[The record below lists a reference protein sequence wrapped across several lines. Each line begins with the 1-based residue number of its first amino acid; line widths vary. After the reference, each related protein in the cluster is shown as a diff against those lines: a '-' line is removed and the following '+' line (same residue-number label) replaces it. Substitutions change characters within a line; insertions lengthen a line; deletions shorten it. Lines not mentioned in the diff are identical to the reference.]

1 MVIRHNN
8 ILRYLLL
15 IAMSSICIAAY
26 SRPAR
31 YYSARSESFVG
42 FSLASSYAANPS
54 SIKGLTID
62 KGYAVDFSLLYEYHK
77 FSYVINTGVN
87 LQWQKTSE
95 RFNDL
100 IKWDEQMF
108 DTQGDPYTLNYS
120 LLRQD
125 YQSILHL
132 GIPLL
137 FGEFIPI
144 NYTSSS
150 FYYLIGP
157 KVSFNLLGNTQQHL
171 RITTTATYDQ
181 YFNPLWGMA
190 NHGLRTDVHQVYRG
204 NRFNYSADLR
214 LCCELGFYVYEGRGL
229 GHTKS
234 IIKLGAFAEGG
245 IILSPTII
253 TDEPLIGVTT
263 PFDYSKWATHNVFSS
278 SSAKD
283 RLIGSINTGLKL
295 TILFTQGSSHYNNS
309 YRRNAGCAECQEEQ
323 RRIRKHKCVMC
334 EEEKIRRRRNRKC
347 VMCDYE

>member
-1 MVIRHNN
+1 MVIRYNN
-8 ILRYLLL
+8 ILRYSLL
-15 IAMSSICIAAY
+15 IVLSSICIIAY
-26 SRPAR
+26 GRTPR

-42 FSLASSYAANPS
+42 FSLATSYAANPS

-120 LLRQD
+120 LLRRD

-132 GIPLL
+132 GIPFL

-144 NYTSSS
+144 NHTSSS

-157 KVSFNLLGNTQQHL
+157 KVCFNLLGNTQQHL

-204 NRFNYSADLR
+204 DRFNYTADLR

-229 GHTKS
+229 GRTKS

-245 IILSPTII
+245 IILSPTTNIN
-253 TDEPLIGVTT
+253 EPLIEFTT
-263 PFDYSKWATHNVFSS
+263 PFDYSEWATCNVLSN

-283 RLIGSINTGLKL
+283 HVIGSLNAGLKL
-295 TILFTQGSSHYNNS
+295 TIMFTQGSTRYNNG
-309 YRRNAGCAECQEEQ
+309 YRRDVGCAECNEEKP
-323 RRIRKHKCVMC
+323 RRRKHKCVMC
-334 EEEKIRRRRNRKC
+334 EEEKIRRKKHKC